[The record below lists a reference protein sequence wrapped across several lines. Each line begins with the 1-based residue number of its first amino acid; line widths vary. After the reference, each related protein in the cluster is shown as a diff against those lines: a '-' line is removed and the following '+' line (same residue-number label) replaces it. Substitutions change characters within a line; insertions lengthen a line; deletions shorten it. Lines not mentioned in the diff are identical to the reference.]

1 MRNKYFQNQIYY
13 PSDLDELPI
22 NSGVYSY
29 YDQNDD
35 LLYIGKSNC
44 LKKRISSYFT
54 LNILDDKTR
63 ELVKKIHHIRIIKVS
78 SDFEALLLEAKLI
91 NFYLPKYNII
101 WKDDKHYIYIEIT
114 KENFPRVILSRQK
127 KLQGSILF
135 GPYPSTRIVQD
146 IIKYARI
153 IFPFCSQ
160 RRNIHHPCFYS
171 HLGLCNPCPGSLNL
185 SISKDYRI
193 LKRKY
198 RQNIRGL
205 ITLLNGE
212 MSKINKL
219 LSEKMHDSANK
230 KNFEEAIQW
239 RNKLNQFQYLLAEYH
254 SPENYM
260 FNPYYYEIT
269 IQNELKDLKIQLEK
283 LEIKLKALNRIEC
296 YDISNISG
304 HDAVG
309 SMIVFINGEP
319 AKKEYRHFR
328 IRSKTSPDDFIMMS
342 EILKR
347 RMNHQE
353 WHMPDLIIID
363 GGKPQ
368 LNALKNIMVQFTNIH
383 FIGIA
388 KKFEE
393 IVFPLHGTFQKR
405 KLPSDTP
412 GQHLLLRIRDEAHR
426 FAHDYHLKLR
436 LKKLYQ

>member
-1 MRNKYFQNQIYY
+1 
-13 PSDLDELPI
+13 
-22 NSGVYSY
+22 
-29 YDQNDD
+29 
-35 LLYIGKSNC
+35 
-44 LKKRISSYFT
+44 
-54 LNILDDKTR
+54 
-63 ELVKKIHHIRIIKVS
+63 
-78 SDFEALLLEAKLI
+78 
-91 NFYLPKYNII
+91 
-101 WKDDKHYIYIEIT
+101 
-114 KENFPRVILSRQK
+114 
-127 KLQGSILF
+127 
-135 GPYPSTRIVQD
+135 
-146 IIKYARI
+146 
-153 IFPFCSQ
+153 
-160 RRNIHHPCFYS
+160 
-171 HLGLCNPCPGSLNL
+171 
-185 SISKDYRI
+185 
-193 LKRKY
+193 
-198 RQNIRGL
+198 
-205 ITLLNGE
+205 
-212 MSKINKL
+212 
-219 LSEKMHDSANK
+219 
-230 KNFEEAIQW
+230 
-239 RNKLNQFQYLLAEYH
+239 
-254 SPENYM
+254 M

-393 IVFPLHGTFQKR
+393 IVFPLTALFKKGSYQAI
-405 KLPSDTP
+405 LPAS
-412 GQHLLLRIRDEAHR
+412 I
-426 FAHDYHLKLR
+426 Y
-436 LKKLYQ
+436 Y